1 MEIENRTQWHPAF
14 CSTMELE
21 LLENEKGLIYDPEY
35 YLSREPLR
43 IDLLII
49 KKKPEEVI

>member
-21 LLENEKGLIYDPEY
+21 LIENRNDLTYDPEY

-49 KKKPEEVI
+49 RKSRER